1 MFHPEPPRKDT
12 VPPPD
17 PEIADDR
24 GETKYFH
31 GREKEVGGFLKKLSE
46 SKDRKTGTIFLVQG
60 PPGVGKTALL
70 GECRKR
76 AEKEGWSTADIRP
89 GALWN
94 NMILR
99 ECLGIAR
106 KRLKKLTVGASIEV
120 MGLEVG
126 LDFDSDAST
135 PIQILQGKEAPLL
148 LLLDEAQRLGD
159 TRLIPDEKREAVTSI
174 LENIHNG
181 KMDRPLVL
189 LAGGLGNT
197 LSSFHSLH
205 ISRFKNNCYFEMEAL
220 TKDEE
225 QAVIRDWL
233 VEEGKAKG
241 DITEWADAISGET
254 YGWGHHTISYIQ
266 PALDYLDENDGKM
279 TEEGLRIVMEKGR
292 ANRWAYYT
300 DRTEGLEDDHIVCLA
315 EMFRDTPMGEGFRKQ
330 DLVAELGEPGF
341 EQVVS
346 KGVLYHSNPLYT
358 IPIPS
363 LYDYLTER
371 AARIR
376 AATLRYEQV
385 KKRRQAN
392 HHPARDIS
400 VQQSESKD
408 QSEPKPLSEADPENE
423 GSRREPENRQSH
435 PRKRGGERTHGT

>member
-46 SKDRKTGTIFLVQG
+46 SKDRQAGTIFLVQG

-70 GECRKR
+70 AECRKR
-76 AEKEGWSTADIRP
+76 AEQEGWSTGDIRP
-89 GALWN
+89 GALWDTD
-94 NMILR
+94 ILR

-106 KRLKKLTVGASIEV
+106 KRLKNLTVGASV
-120 MGLEVG
+120 KGVGLEVG
-126 LDFDSDAST
+126 LGFDENAST
-135 PIQILQGKEAPLL
+135 PIQILQSKKAPLL

-241 DITEWADAISGET
+241 DIAEWADAISRET
-254 YGWGHHTISYIQ
+254 YGWGHHIISYIQ
-266 PALDYLDENDGKM
+266 PALDYLDGNDGKM

-292 ANRWAYYT
+292 KHRRQYYQ
-300 DRTEGLEDDHIVCLA
+300 DRTRTLDDSHFDRLAELFQHVCLQTGLRKNVIIEA
-315 EMFRDTPMGEGFRKQ
+315 VGQEGFFQ
-330 DLVAELGEPGF
+330 ALA
-341 EQVVS
+341 
-346 KGVLYHSNPLYT
+346 KGVLYRNKKGRRYS

-363 LYDYLTER
+363 LRDYMVREWLAEKELTAQEQARSKQLPEEKPEKTQYEKNVIPQEEPAKSPVIKPIQESLPDKEVSDRNQGTDMGIER
-371 AARIR
+371 
-376 AATLRYEQV
+376 
-385 KKRRQAN
+385 
-392 HHPARDIS
+392 
-400 VQQSESKD
+400 
-408 QSEPKPLSEADPENE
+408 
-423 GSRREPENRQSH
+423 
-435 PRKRGGERTHGT
+435 